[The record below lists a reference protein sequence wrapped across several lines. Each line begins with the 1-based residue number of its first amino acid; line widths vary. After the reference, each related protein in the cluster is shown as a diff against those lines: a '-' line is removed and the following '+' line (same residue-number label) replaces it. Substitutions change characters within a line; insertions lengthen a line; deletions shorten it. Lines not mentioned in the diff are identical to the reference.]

1 MEEWGKKPR
10 WTEHVLFVGDNI
22 EFVLGFFPPVLISS
36 LAFMEPVG
44 LKQNGEGASGLHLKP
59 LCWAIKKK
67 MRQTSSSW
75 EEFAAKQQSFS
86 ALVNIN
92 GALITNLADIN
103 LAKWL
108 TETAVTQG

>member
-1 MEEWGKKPR
+1 
-10 WTEHVLFVGDNI
+10 
-22 EFVLGFFPPVLISS
+22 
-36 LAFMEPVG
+36 MEPVG
-44 LKQNGEGASGLHLKP
+44 LKQNGVGASVLHLKP

-67 MRQTSSSW
+67 MRQKSSSW

-92 GALITNLADIN
+92 GASITNLADIN

>member
-1 MEEWGKKPR
+1 
-10 WTEHVLFVGDNI
+10 
-22 EFVLGFFPPVLISS
+22 
-36 LAFMEPVG
+36 MEPVG
-44 LKQNGEGASGLHLKP
+44 LKQNGVGASGLHLKP

-67 MRQTSSSW
+67 MRQKSSSW

-92 GALITNLADIN
+92 GASITNLADIN